1 MNQPSNTFCPVPTEQ
16 QPINEYQEL
25 KESWFFRWVTLNKW
39 EFAQKLG
46 FIWVISLIISAPISA
61 ASFPPEDA
69 LFIFILSSSLGSA
82 LFVAVTLIRL
92 YLGWS
97 YIGDRL
103 TKTKIT
109 YEESSWYDGQVWEKP
124 VEFYYRDQLIFK
136 HQVAPMIKRIQKAAL
151 LLVIL
156 MASDTVVF
164 TLLERFF
171 AK

>member
-1 MNQPSNTFCPVPTEQ
+1 MNQQSDTFCPVPSEQ

-25 KESWFFRWVTLNKW
+25 QESWFFRWVTLNKW
-39 EFAQKLG
+39 QFAQKLTW
-46 FIWVISLIISAPISA
+46 IWLISLIICAPISA
-61 ASFPPEDA
+61 ASFPPEEK
-69 LFIFILSSSLGSA
+69 LLIFLLSSSLGSA
-82 LFVAVTLIRL
+82 LFVGLTLIRL

-124 VEFYYRDQLIFK
+124 IEFYYRDQLIFK
-136 HQVAPMIKRIQKAAL
+136 HQVAPIIKRIQKTGL

-156 MASDTVVF
+156 MISDSVVF
-164 TLLERFF
+164 TLLEKFLSS
-171 AK
+171 